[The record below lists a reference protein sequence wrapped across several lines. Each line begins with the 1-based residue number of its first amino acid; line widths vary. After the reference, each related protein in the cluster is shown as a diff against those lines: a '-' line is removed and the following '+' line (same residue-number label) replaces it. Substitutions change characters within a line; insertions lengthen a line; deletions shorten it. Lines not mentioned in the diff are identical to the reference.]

1 MSSFQVRS
9 NRKEIELEEI
19 KVDVIVVEGKGS
31 LPISRGTDLKF
42 VTSVFDVTDGGTFP
56 VRTWVKELQEKN
68 SIAFQSVKN
77 LGLLLP
83 SQRWSEWYLVGIIPT
98 DVLMPSDTGK
108 RDLDIVVRIVDSE
121 LGADIH
127 QGYCPAADK
136 GNLGTYVCN
145 EQIFFEIPE
154 LIKPD
159 CPGCGDAN
167 DVTGPD
173 DDNDYYCSHCDKYF
187 TAEEQEEEE
196 EDLSFIRYKKSVGL
210 IVKLAL
216 AVAYADGEFHHLEGN
231 IIKEWATD
239 LRNRDPTQYQ
249 EQIKS
254 EVNDSLSEGTQMVKN
269 GKLSLN
275 EILFELD
282 ELAQENLRYEA
293 YELCQRVLE
302 ADGEADSKELAS
314 LQKIAEGLKLNT
326 EEVEKTKDL
335 LVENGM
341 ISQIEKVKSH
351 LGISNNIPKQR
362 VLDIIKKE
370 FKKWNGRVTVLKGEE
385 KNNVQNYLNLI
396 AEIKKEFS

>member
-1 MSSFQVRS
+1 MSGFQVRS
-9 NRKEIELEEI
+9 NRKKIEVEETE
-19 KVDVIVVEGKGS
+19 VDLIVVEGKGS
-31 LPISRGTDLKF
+31 LPISIGTVLNF
-42 VTSVFDVTDGGTFP
+42 VTSVFDVTDGGTLP

-83 SQRWSEWYLVGIIPT
+83 SQRWSDWYPVGIIPT

-121 LGADIH
+121 LGAAIH
-127 QGYCPAADK
+127 EGYCPAADK
-136 GNLGTYVCN
+136 GNLGTYVCK
-145 EQIFFEIPE
+145 EQIFFETPE
-154 LIKPD
+154 LTKPN
-159 CPGCGDAN
+159 CPGCDDAD

-173 DDNDYYCSHCDKYF
+173 DDNEFYCSHCDKYF
-187 TAEEQEEEE
+187 TAGETSDEE
-196 EDLSFIRYKKSVGL
+196 EDSSFIRYKKSVGL

-216 AVAYADGEFHHLEGN
+216 AVAYADGEFHHLEGK
-231 IIKEWATD
+231 IIKEWATE
-239 LRNRDPTQYQ
+239 LRNRIPSHYQ

-254 EVNDSLSEGTQMVKN
+254 EVNDSLSDGTQMVKD
-269 GKLSLN
+269 GKLLLN

-302 ADGEADSKELAS
+302 ADGVADSNELAS
-314 LQKIAEGLKLNT
+314 LQEIAEVLKLNT
-326 EEVEKTKDL
+326 EEVDKTKKL
-335 LVENGM
+335 LVLNGM
-341 ISQIEKVKSH
+341 ISQIEEAKSH
-351 LGISNNIPKQR
+351 LGISDNTPKQT

-370 FKKWNGRVTVLKGEE
+370 FKKWNANVTALKGEE
-385 KNNVQNYLNLI
+385 EKNVRNYLNVI

>member
-1 MSSFQVRS
+1 MSGFQVRS
-9 NRKEIELEEI
+9 IRKKIEVEETE
-19 KVDVIVVEGKGS
+19 VDLIVVEGKGS
-31 LPISRGTDLKF
+31 LPISIGTVLNF
-42 VTSVFDVTDGGTFP
+42 VTSVFDVTDGGTLP

-83 SQRWSEWYLVGIIPT
+83 SQRWSDWYPVGIIPT

-121 LGADIH
+121 LGASIH
-127 QGYCPAADK
+127 EGYCPAADK

-145 EQIFFEIPE
+145 EQIFFKIPE
-154 LIKPD
+154 STKPN
-159 CPGCGDAN
+159 CQGCGDAD

-173 DDNDYYCSHCDKYF
+173 DDNEFYCSHCDKYF
-187 TAEEQEEEE
+187 TAGETSDE
-196 EDLSFIRYKKSVGL
+196 EDDPSFIRYKKSVGL

-216 AVAYADGEFHHLEGN
+216 AVAYADGEFHHLEGK
-231 IIKEWATD
+231 IIKEWATE
-239 LRNRDPTQYQ
+239 LRNRIPPHYQ

-254 EVNDSLSEGTQMVKN
+254 EVNDSLSEGTQMFKD
-269 GKLSLN
+269 GELDLE

-282 ELAQENLRYEA
+282 EHAQEHLRYEA

-302 ADGEADSKELAS
+302 ADETADRREIVS
-314 LQKIAEGLKLNT
+314 LNKIAKVLELDPAQ
-326 EEVEKTKDL
+326 VDKTKKL
-335 LVENGM
+335 LVLNGM
-341 ISQIEKVKSH
+341 ISQIEEAKSH
-351 LGISNNIPKQR
+351 LGISDNTPKQT

-370 FKKWNGRVTVLKGEE
+370 FKKWNANVTALKGEE
-385 KNNVQNYLNLI
+385 EKNVRNYLNVI